1 MILNY
6 VMMVFHYVYDDII
19 CYYQKYY
26 LSLSF
31 SHDGEIK
38 LLGVDITD
46 YHSFET
52 HIHIDEIKHENNV

>member
-1 MILNY
+1 MRYSMINGEGA
-6 VMMVFHYVYDDII
+6 MIKRRRGTNRNI
-19 CYYQKYY
+19 

-31 SHDGEIK
+31 SHDGLIK

-52 HIHIDEIKHENNV
+52 HIHNHEIKRENDV

>member
-1 MILNY
+1 MLLSEI
-6 VMMVFHYVYDDII
+6 FS
-19 CYYQKYY
+19 

-52 HIHIDEIKHENNV
+52 HIHNDEIKHENDV